1 MIEIQEE
8 KIPYRKKKDGDVS
21 KANKKSK
28 HKHIYDKTCVFEYQ
42 YKGWASVHY
51 AGYTYC
57 SICGKLGKHIP
68 DTYMSKREDGT
79 YYFWQ
84 KEDYEKAF
92 PDALWIKLEKG
103 KSFFNIDNINEVI
116 NNGLV

>member
-1 MIEIQEE
+1 MSKEVLSKIYEVKRKIYDESIYGFNRTYTRIKKMIEIEE
-8 KIPYRKKKDGDVS
+8 PKIPYRKKKDGDVS

-42 YKGWASVHY
+42 HKDWTSVHY
-51 AGYTYC
+51 VGYTYC

-79 YYFWQ
+79 FR
-84 KEDYEKAF
+84 F
-92 PDALWIKLEKG
+92 C
-103 KSFFNIDNINEVI
+103 
-116 NNGLV
+116 

>member
-1 MIEIQEE
+1 MINIEE
-8 KIPYRKKKDGDVS
+8 PKIPYRKKKDGDIS

-42 YKGWASVHY
+42 YKDWSSAYY

-79 YYFWQ
+79 YYFGRKKITKKLFQ
-84 KEDYEKAF
+84 MHFGLNLKKEKVF
-92 PDALWIKLEKG
+92 SI
-103 KSFFNIDNINEVI
+103 
-116 NNGLV
+116 